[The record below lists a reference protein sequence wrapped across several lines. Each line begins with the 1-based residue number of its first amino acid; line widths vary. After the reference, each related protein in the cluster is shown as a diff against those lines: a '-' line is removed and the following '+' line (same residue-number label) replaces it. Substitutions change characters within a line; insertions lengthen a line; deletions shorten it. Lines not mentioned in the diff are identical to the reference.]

1 MNKKGLEMN
10 PVCWFE
16 IYVQDMPRATAFYET
31 VLGVSLEHLP
41 APSGEIEL
49 MAFPMAMDRPGAA
62 GALTKMDGVKSGGN
76 STLVYFSCE
85 DCAMEASLVQAA
97 GGSIQKPKTALG
109 QYGFMVLAMDTEGN
123 LFGLHSQ
130 K

>member
-1 MNKKGLEMN
+1 MN

-31 VLGVSLEHLP
+31 VLGVTLDHLA
-41 APSGEIEL
+41 APSEDIEL
-49 MAFPMAMDRPGAA
+49 MAFPMSMDRPGAA
-62 GALTKMDGVKSGGN
+62 GALTKMDGVQSGGN

-85 DCAMEASLVQAA
+85 DCATEASRVQIA
-97 GGSIQKPKTALG
+97 GGSIQKPKTPIG